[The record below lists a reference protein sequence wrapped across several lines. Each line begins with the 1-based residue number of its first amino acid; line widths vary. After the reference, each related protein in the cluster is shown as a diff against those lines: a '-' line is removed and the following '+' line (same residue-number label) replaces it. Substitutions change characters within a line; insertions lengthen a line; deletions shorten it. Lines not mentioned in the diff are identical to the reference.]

1 MMVDLMWSLFWGWM
15 AVAVTLAFV
24 VVLMA
29 VRLLV
34 IQQMRLRFFVL
45 FRVVGALFLTSILLA
60 VSTI

>member
-1 MMVDLMWSLFWGWM
+1 MVDLMWSPFWGWM

-34 IQQMRLRFFVL
+34 IQQMQLRFFVL
-45 FRVVGALFLTSILLA
+45 FGAVGAMLLTSILLA